1 MLSGRSRRG
10 GRLLIPSTLTF
21 LLSTLSQG
29 YAADSRLVLRDLV
42 GETVGLLQDLLDRW
56 PSQKARTS
64 CLILDALS
72 QPPDDGRCLTK
83 GRARLH
89 RIACCLIH
97 PAQGRLDLPA
107 FARQAQVCG
116 QPCCLAQVAEG
127 LLALSIPRGK
137 QRLRAQVGQA
147 ETPIGPETFPQSLH
161 FCSRLPLIPTTQ

>member
-1 MLSGRSRRG
+1 MPLSRKRFDSIEITPENEHLSVLAVCTWSPMGR
-10 GRLLIPSTLTF
+10 
-21 LLSTLSQG
+21 
-29 YAADSRLVLRDLV
+29 
-42 GETVGLLQDLLDRW
+42 GLLQDLLDRW
-56 PSQKARTS
+56 PSQKARTQR
-64 CLILDALS
+64 LILDALC

-89 RIACCLIH
+89 RIAGCLRH

-116 QPCCLAQVAEG
+116 QPCCLAQVADG